1 MAKVYEHLS
10 EEELEERYVACSNAT
25 VSRHFVIWRLARGY
39 SVWEVSETQPWR
51 ATDRAIARPLD

>member
-1 MAKVYEHLS
+1 MAEVYEHLS

-39 SVWEVSETQPWR
+39 SVWEVSETQP
-51 ATDRAIARPLD
+51 

>member
-25 VSRHFVIWRLARGY
+25 ASRHFVIWRLARVVTPFGKCRRR
-39 SVWEVSETQPWR
+39 SLGERRIEHR
-51 ATDRAIARPLD
+51 